1 MEKPQPPE
9 EPADP
14 LAVQELVERA
24 RAKARSAVSRR
35 PRRWRRPRVTPD
47 SIPAWV
53 QPRRAR

>member
-9 EPADP
+9 ESADP

-24 RAKARSAVSRR
+24 RAKARVTGRR

-47 SIPAWV
+47 SLPAWV